1 MMSIYEFDE
10 ERHNRTLREDGRE
23 EVISM
28 LLTDG
33 TITPEKAEEIRHQ
46 TNANYSQ
53 QS

>member
-23 EVISM
+23 EIINI
-28 LLTDG
+28 LLADG
-33 TITPEKAEEIRHQ
+33 TITPEKAEALRQQ
-46 TNANYSQ
+46 TKTNISQ